1 MKDQLMEGDLLG
13 VAMDGAEGFIDTI
26 IGGSIECLGGMA
38 GGMVDGAIGKIPVV
52 GNVIDEG
59 TKYITGLI
67 TGALGV
73 SNKTEGGRLS
83 SRAAFEGLVKKG
95 VVLMVV
101 LLSVLIDVAI
111 ANSSGVSFNAVTG
124 ATCLWFIASEGVSV
138 IENAAELGVPIPGIL
153 RRALEILK
161 DTAAGDN
168 TEE

>member
-1 MKDQLMEGDLLG
+1 MEYIYK
-13 VAMDGAEGFIDTI
+13 AA
-26 IGGSIECLGGMA
+26 A
-38 GGMVDGAIGKIPVV
+38 AAAGAIISFFTGIPVIMWV
-52 GNVIDEG
+52 LIGMMTLD
-59 TKYITGLI
+59 YITGLI